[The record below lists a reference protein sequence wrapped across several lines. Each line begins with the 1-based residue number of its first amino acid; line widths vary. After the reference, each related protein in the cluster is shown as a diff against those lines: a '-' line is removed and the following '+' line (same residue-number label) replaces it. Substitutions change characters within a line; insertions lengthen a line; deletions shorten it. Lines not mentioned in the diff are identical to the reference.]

1 VLWWGK
7 RGLVLRFDDQY
18 KPEQVRSG
26 SSKNVRKRRVE
37 WSGDIP
43 GLSNN
48 RIRLCERSEPQSYP
62 VVGRARYWHATC
74 YKKISFFR
82 AIIVKITWDMR
93 ELRKTYKIVR
103 FYSLCSILGY
113 FFTHCQVFL
122 SNSHYALGFVSR
134 YCVSG
139 ILPRFFAVGKPL
151 PQG

>member
-1 VLWWGK
+1 VSVANHNLI
-7 RGLVLRFDDQY
+7 LLLDE
-18 KPEQVRSG
+18 P
-26 SSKNVRKRRVE
+26 
-37 WSGDIP
+37 DI
-43 GLSNN
+43 GTQLAN
-48 RIRLCERSEPQSYP
+48 
-62 VVGRARYWHATC
+62 
-74 YKKISFFR
+74 KKISFFR